1 MGRDLY
7 KDFHYIQNE
16 KTGVLFHNK
25 SLNYYRVFDENIKKY
40 FKSYFIDHET
50 RFYKEVESILD
61 TVTNEINNSYLDNYF
76 SQESYNGYILEKL
89 VIIVTNNCNCRCKY
103 CYANGGSYGLD
114 VNNMKRDEAKNI
126 IDYFVKNFRVIYNIQ
141 IFGGEPM
148 LNYDVIKVICEYFE
162 NLRNNNII
170 DYMPQF
176 GIVTNGTYLPSEAI
190 DIMKKFRFN
199 ITISLDGDKIIH
211 DSLRI
216 KKTGEGTFNYI
227 KTNYIKMIESGINKE
242 KISFE
247 CTYTH
252 KHIENNISFVDLFKF
267 FRNEFDCLI
276 THITPV
282 CIEKNNFL
290 SLNKDK
296 EIIKKYIKEAVEY
309 TFDTILKERI
319 INSCAIITEVIQ
331 RLIRKIP
338 MQYICPAGVNNLT
351 VTQDGTIYPCFMF
364 IGTDLSVGNINI
376 SSDEIMS
383 NTKMFNLKFNAKFL
397 DDSCKT
403 CWAKYICSF
412 CLGSFGDIKN
422 KDRSYGAE
430 IMCIMMKEILE
441 NVLLKLAELKASE
454 ENWQILHKV
463 LFYQDEQ
470 NRKTYS

>member
-25 SLNYYRVFDENIKKY
+25 SLNYYRVFDESIKKY
-40 FKSYFIDHET
+40 FNSYFIDHEN

-89 VIIVTNNCNCRCKY
+89 VIIVTNNCNCKCKY
-103 CYANGGSYGLD
+103 CYANEGSYGLD

-126 IDYFVKNFRVIYNIQ
+126 
-141 IFGGEPM
+141 
-148 LNYDVIKVICEYFE
+148 
-162 NLRNNNII
+162 
-170 DYMPQF
+170 
-176 GIVTNGTYLPSEAI
+176 I

-216 KKTGEGTFNYI
+216 KKTGGGTFNYI

-242 KISFE
+242 RVSFE

-309 TFDTILKERI
+309 TFDTILKEMI

-338 MQYICPAGVNNLT
+338 IQYICPAGVNNLT
-351 VTQDGTIYPCFMF
+351 VTKDGTIYTCFMF
-364 IGTDLSVGNINI
+364 IGTDLS
-376 SSDEIMS
+376 
-383 NTKMFNLKFNAKFL
+383 F
-397 DDSCKT
+397 
-403 CWAKYICSF
+403 
-412 CLGSFGDIKN
+412 
-422 KDRSYGAE
+422 
-430 IMCIMMKEILE
+430 
-441 NVLLKLAELKASE
+441 
-454 ENWQILHKV
+454 
-463 LFYQDEQ
+463 
-470 NRKTYS
+470 